1 MSAGFSTINTV
12 LKWGASAQAVA
23 QVTKIKSYPAL
34 FGQPEQLET
43 SDMEDTMQTFVP
55 GIQSVEAMDFT
66 ANWDATKFAAIKSDE
81 NKDLYFELDFG
92 ASASEGKFTWQGQLS
107 VSANEGAVNGI
118 REMTI
123 HVFPSTV
130 ITFAAS

>member
-12 LKWGASAQAVA
+12 LKWSATQGSET
-23 QVTKIKSYPAL
+23 QVTKIKSYPQL
-34 FGQPEQLET
+34 FGSPETLET
-43 SDMEDTMQTFVP
+43 TDMEDTMQTFVP
-55 GIQSVEAMDFT
+55 GVQSIEAMDFT
-66 ANWDATKFAAIKSDE
+66 ANWDAATFAAIKSDE

-92 ASASEGKFTWQGQLS
+92 ASASEGKFTWRGQLT
-107 VSANEGAVNGI
+107 VSANEGAVNGV

-123 HVFPSTV
+123 HVLPSSA